1 MKLVTFDGVFVDG
14 LHPITGHAFEIAGR
28 TYVVHKGREPHE
40 KEYWVSEMA
49 TGLKVEIARTH
60 NRAVAIEWAKNE
72 IAAFTNFELRMALD
86 AAAMRRDQ
94 MKASQAKK

>member
-14 LHPITGHAFEIAGR
+14 LHPITGHAFEIEGR

-60 NRAVAIEWAKNE
+60 NRAVAIGLAKDE
-72 IAAFTNFELRMALD
+72 IAAFTNNELSRALK
-86 AAAMRRDQ
+86 AAAFKRNQ
-94 MKASQAKK
+94 MKAAQAKK